1 MAKHKMPPLAS
12 VEGVSRHF
20 FVGQVIQIETGKSL
34 TFEDFIGQ
42 LASRDLVF
50 LGEVHDNPE
59 HHLIQVQILQ
69 ALIARHGPLT
79 VAMEFFQK
87 PQQKIIDHYMEG
99 KSTESEFLKDV
110 DWKKQWAF
118 DYSFYRPL
126 ILALKEKRG
135 KILAIN
141 APRNIVKK
149 VARTGLDSLESDER
163 ALLPENIDLNNKK
176 HRAYI
181 QEVFKDNAH
190 GILKNFEFFY
200 EAQCVWEDT
209 MAANIAES
217 LEGAEETLVALTGNG
232 HIINKFGI
240 PDRASARVPADVA
253 TVLLMPIEEGLTIA
267 KDSADYVWLTGN
279 YPRRR
284 SFIHPRHHQK
294 K

>member
-1 MAKHKMPPLAS
+1 MAKHKMPPMAS

-20 FVGQVIQIETGKSL
+20 FVGQVIHVETGERL
-34 TFEDFIGQ
+34 PFDQFIDQ

-50 LGEVHDNPE
+50 VGEVHDNPE

-69 ALIARHGPLT
+69 ALIARHGAIT

-87 PQQKIIDHYMEG
+87 PQQAIIDRYIEG
-99 KSTESEFLKDV
+99 KSTETEFLKEV
-110 DWKKQWAF
+110 DWKKQWSF

-126 ILALKEKRG
+126 LLALKEKGG

-141 APRNIVKK
+141 APRDIVKK
-149 VARTGLDSLESDER
+149 VARSGLNALESEER
-163 ALLPENIDLNNKK
+163 SLLPENIDLDNEK

-181 QEVFKDNAH
+181 QDVFKDDAH

-217 LEGAEETLVALTGNG
+217 LEGADETLVVLTGNG

-240 PDRASARVPADVA
+240 PDRASSRIPADMA
-253 TVLLMPIEEGLTIA
+253 TVLLVPIEEGLTIA
-267 KDSADYVWLTGN
+267 KDSADYVWLTGK

-284 SFIHPRHHQK
+284 SFIHPMHHRK

>member
-1 MAKHKMPPLAS
+1 MAKHKMPPMAS
-12 VEGVSRHF
+12 VEGASRHF
-20 FVGQVIQIETGKSL
+20 FVGQVIHVETGEAL
-34 TFEDFIGQ
+34 PFDQFIDQ

-50 LGEVHDNPE
+50 AGEVHDNPE

-69 ALIARHGPLT
+69 ALIARHGALT

-87 PQQKIIDHYMEG
+87 PQQAIIDHYMEG
-99 KSTESEFLKDV
+99 KSTELEFLKEV
-110 DWKKQWAF
+110 DWKKQWSF

-126 ILALKEKRG
+126 MLAVKENGG

-141 APRNIVKK
+141 APRDIVKK
-149 VARTGLDSLESDER
+149 VARSGLNALEPDER
-163 ALLPENIDLNNKK
+163 SLLPETIDLDNEK

-181 QEVFKDNAH
+181 QDVFKDDAH
-190 GILKNFEFFY
+190 GILNNFEFFY

-209 MAANIAES
+209 MAANIAEV
-217 LEGAEETLVALTGNG
+217 LEGADETLLVLTGNG

-240 PDRASARVPADVA
+240 PDRTTARIPADMA
-253 TVLLMPIEEGLTIA
+253 TVLLTPIEEGFTIA
-267 KDSADYVWLTGN
+267 KDSADYVWLTGK

-284 SFIHPRHHQK
+284 SFIHPMHHRK

>member
-1 MAKHKMPPLAS
+1 MTKHKMPPLAS

-20 FVGQVIQIETGKSL
+20 FVGQVIHVETGEL
-34 TFEDFIGQ
+34 LPFDQFIDK

-50 LGEVHDNPE
+50 VGEVHDNPE

-87 PQQKIIDHYMEG
+87 PQQAIIDHYMEG
-99 KSTESEFLKDV
+99 KSTETEFLKDV
-110 DWKKQWAF
+110 DWKKQWSF

-126 ILALKEKRG
+126 ILALKEKGG

-141 APRNIVKK
+141 APRDIVKK
-149 VARTGLDSLESDER
+149 VARSGLNSLEPDER
-163 ALLPENIDLNNKK
+163 SFLPENIDLDNEK
-176 HRAYI
+176 HRTYI
-181 QEVFKDNAH
+181 QDVFKDDAH
-190 GILKNFEFFY
+190 SMLNNFEFFY

-209 MAANIAES
+209 MAANIAAS
-217 LEGAEETLVALTGNG
+217 LEGADETLVVLTGNG

-240 PDRASARVPADVA
+240 PDRTSARIPADMA
-253 TVLLMPIEEGLTIA
+253 TVLLTPIEEGLKIA
-267 KDSADYVWLTGN
+267 RDNADYVWFTGK

-284 SFIHPRHHQK
+284 SFIHPMHRDH
-294 K
+294 